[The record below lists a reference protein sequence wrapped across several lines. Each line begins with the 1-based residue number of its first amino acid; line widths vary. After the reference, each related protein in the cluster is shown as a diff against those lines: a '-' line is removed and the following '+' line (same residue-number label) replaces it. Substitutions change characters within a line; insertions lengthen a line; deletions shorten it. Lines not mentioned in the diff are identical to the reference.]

1 MLWLIAMPLRFRV
14 CESWITWGLSTPHTN
29 ENRPFYT
36 TDVLS
41 VWQREKGNVHASFP
55 IMQWVRV
62 KVRLG
67 FSPCPQSP
75 LSVSFSFLY
84 VVCVCVCVR
93 WDVDSLAL
101 IIEYTCLQSAHRSSS
116 SAHRPLISS
125 SFYGNILSSCY
136 LIKAKS
142 LSELEFISFCL
153 TPVSLCCKD

>member
-84 VVCVCVCVR
+84 VVCVCVCVCVEM
-93 WDVDSLAL
+93 WTPWLWLLNTPVCNQLIAPPAL
-101 IIEYTCLQSAHRSSS
+101 HT
-116 SAHRPLISS
+116 
-125 SFYGNILSSCY
+125 GLSSVHHFTAIFSPAVTSSRPNLY
-136 LIKAKS
+136 LS
-142 LSELEFISFCL
+142 
-153 TPVSLCCKD
+153 